1 MKIKKINQTNYS
13 FTKLNLLNLKYYLK
27 FSGNN
32 NHKPFINKNINELNL
47 NIKNSLRVIFEY
59 HKLKKNIVFVGFNDI
74 KNLKFSLLFKKFK
87 YNILN
92 KDVWVNG
99 ILCNSNS
106 IKYYLNSK
114 RLERFFKKENIL
126 FLKKFINIK
135 KKVNLIIVY
144 NINDNL
150 HLIKES
156 KKLKIP
162 VISFCNTNSN
172 MGQDTKISLFGENNY
187 HISKFI
193 YFLISS
199 VFFKVFKS
207 SLKKKNN

>member
-27 FSGNN
+27 ILGNN
-32 NHKPFINKNINELNL
+32 NHKLSINKNINELNL
-47 NIKNSLRVIFEY
+47 NIKNSLRMIFEY
-59 HKLKKNIVFVGFNDI
+59 HKLKKNLVFVGFNDI
-74 KNLKFSLLFKKFK
+74 KNFKFSLLFKKFK

-92 KDVWVNG
+92 KNVWVNG

-135 KKVNLIIVY
+135 KKVDLIIVY

-162 VISFCNTNSN
+162 VISFCNANSN

-187 HISKFI
+187 YISKFT

-199 VFFKVFKS
+199 VLFKVFKS
-207 SLKKKNN
+207 SLKKK

>member
-1 MKIKKINQTNYS
+1 MGS

-59 HKLKKNIVFVGFNDI
+59 H
-74 KNLKFSLLFKKFK
+74 NLKFSLLFKKFK

-162 VISFCNTNSN
+162 VISFCNTSGN
-172 MGQDTKISLFGENNY
+172 MGQDAKISLFGENNY
-187 HISKFI
+187 YISKFI

-199 VFFKVFKS
+199 FFFKVFKS
-207 SLKKKNN
+207 SLKKK